1 MEKLCPLMRQL
12 GQNKR
17 QSNIPRIDIEAKATT
32 AITREILCLLP
43 LQKKPQG
50 KNPEA

>member
-1 MEKLCPLMRQL
+1 MEKRCPLMRKL

-32 AITREILCLLP
+32 AITRRILCLFP
-43 LQKKPQG
+43 LRKKPQD

>member
-1 MEKLCPLMRQL
+1 MEKRCPLMRQL

-17 QSNIPRIDIEAKATT
+17 QSSIPRIDIEAKATT

-43 LQKKPQG
+43 LQKKPQDQ
-50 KNPEA
+50 NPEA